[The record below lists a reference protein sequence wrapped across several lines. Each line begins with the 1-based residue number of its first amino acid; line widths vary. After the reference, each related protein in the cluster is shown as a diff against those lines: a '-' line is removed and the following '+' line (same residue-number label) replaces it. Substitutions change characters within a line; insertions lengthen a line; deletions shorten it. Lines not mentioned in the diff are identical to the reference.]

1 MYVDYRIIN
10 EKEIEAINDKGEII
24 KITGLNTG
32 DIKKAILLSNNIEG
46 LEDKI
51 TNQSKIME
59 NLNDEIA
66 ETKETRNKEIPGT
79 ILSIIL
85 FAVFI
90 TNAVPIGFIIA
101 TGLISVVGLT
111 SITLNI
117 KDIKK
122 YIMSAGKIAEDLRI
136 KLEKNGELKKE
147 LSELMTEIKIE
158 KLRSEKKEEL
168 VKAYNEGLKNEID
181 FSFDHEDV
189 KTLKLK
195 VKNLWKKEF

>member
-90 TNAVPIGFIIA
+90 TNAVPMGFIIA

-122 YIMSAGKIAEDLRI
+122 YSMSAGKIAEDLRI

-195 VKNLWKKEF
+195 GKNL

>member
-10 EKEIEAINDKGEII
+10 EKEVEVINDRGEII

-32 DIKKAILLSNNIEG
+32 DIKKAILLSNKIEG
-46 LEDKI
+46 LDDKI

-59 NLNDEIA
+59 NLNDEVA

-85 FAVFI
+85 FAVSI
-90 TNAVPIGFIIA
+90 IYAVPIGFIIA

-122 YIMSAGKIAEDLRI
+122 YSMSAGKIEENWSI
-136 KLEKNGELKKE
+136 NLERSAELKRK
-147 LSELMTEIKIE
+147 LSELMTKIKVEE
-158 KLRSEKKEEL
+158 KRNEKKEEL
-168 VKAYNEGLKNEID
+168 VKAYKEGLNNETD
-181 FSFDHEDV
+181 FSLDYDDV
-189 KTLKLK
+189 KTLKLR
-195 VKNLWKKEF
+195 

>member
-32 DIKKAILLSNNIEG
+32 DIKKAILLSNKIEG
-46 LEDKI
+46 LDDKI

-66 ETKETRNKEIPGT
+66 ETKKTRNKEIPGT

-85 FAVFI
+85 FAVSI
-90 TNAVPIGFIIA
+90 IYAVPIGFIIA

-111 SITLNI
+111 AITLNI

-122 YIMSAGKIAEDLRI
+122 YSMSSGKIEENWSVN
-136 KLEKNGELKKE
+136 LERSAELKRK
-147 LSELMTEIKIE
+147 LSELMTKIKVEE
-158 KLRSEKKEEL
+158 KRNEKKEEL
-168 VKAYNEGLKNEID
+168 VKAYKEGLNNETD
-181 FSFDHEDV
+181 FSLDYDNV
-189 KTLKLK
+189 KTLKLR
-195 VKNLWKKEF
+195 

>member
-111 SITLNI
+111 GITLNN
-117 KDIKK
+117 KKIKK
-122 YIMSAGKIAEDLRI
+122 YSMSAGKIAEDLHI

-195 VKNLWKKEF
+195 GKNL

>member
-10 EKEIEAINDKGEII
+10 EKEVEVINDRGEII

-32 DIKKAILLSNNIEG
+32 DIKKAILLSNKIEG
-46 LEDKI
+46 LDDKI

-66 ETKETRNKEIPGT
+66 ETKETRNKEISGT

-85 FAVFI
+85 FAVSI
-90 TNAVPIGFIIA
+90 IYAVPIGFIIA

-111 SITLNI
+111 AITLNI

-122 YIMSAGKIAEDLRI
+122 YSMSAGKIEENWSI
-136 KLEKNGELKKE
+136 NLERSAELKRK
-147 LSELMTEIKIE
+147 LSELMTKIKVEE
-158 KLRSEKKEEL
+158 KRNEKKEEL
-168 VKAYNEGLKNEID
+168 VKAYKEGLNNETD
-181 FSFDHEDV
+181 FSLDYDNV
-189 KTLKLK
+189 KTLKLR
-195 VKNLWKKEF
+195 

>member
-32 DIKKAILLSNNIEG
+32 DIKKAILLSNKIEG
-46 LEDKI
+46 LDDKI

-59 NLNDEIA
+59 NLNYEIA
-66 ETKETRNKEIPGT
+66 ETKETRNKEILGT

-85 FAVFI
+85 FAVSI

-111 SITLNI
+111 SINLNI
-117 KDIKK
+117 KNIKK
-122 YIMSAGKIAEDLRI
+122 YSISAGKIEENWSI
-136 KLEKNGELKKE
+136 NLERSAELKRN
-147 LSELMTEIKIE
+147 LSELMTKIKVEE
-158 KLRSEKKEEL
+158 KRNEKKEEL
-168 VKAYNEGLKNEID
+168 VKAYKEGLNNETD
-181 FSFDHEDV
+181 FSLDYDNV
-189 KTLKLK
+189 KTLKLR
-195 VKNLWKKEF
+195 

>member
-32 DIKKAILLSNNIEG
+32 DIKKAILLSNKIEG
-46 LEDKI
+46 LDDKI

-59 NLNDEIA
+59 NLNYQIA

-85 FAVFI
+85 FIVSI
-90 TNAVPIGFIIA
+90 TNAVPIGFIMA

-122 YIMSAGKIAEDLRI
+122 YSISAGKIEENWSVN
-136 KLEKNGELKKE
+136 LERSTELKRK
-147 LSELMTEIKIE
+147 LSELMTKIKVEE
-158 KLRSEKKEEL
+158 KRNEKKEEL
-168 VKAYNEGLKNEID
+168 VKAYKEGLKNETD
-181 FSFDHEDV
+181 FSLNYDNV
-189 KTLKLK
+189 KTLKLR
-195 VKNLWKKEF
+195 

>member
-10 EKEIEAINDKGEII
+10 EKEIEAINDRGEII
-24 KITGLNTG
+24 NITGLNTG
-32 DIKKAILLSNNIEG
+32 DIKKAILLSNKIEG
-46 LEDKI
+46 LDDKI

-59 NLNDEIA
+59 NLNYQIA

-122 YIMSAGKIAEDLRI
+122 YSMSAGKIEENWSVN
-136 KLEKNGELKKE
+136 LERSAELKRK
-147 LSELMTEIKIE
+147 LSELMTEIKVEE
-158 KLRSEKKEEL
+158 KRNELKEEL
-168 VKAYNEGLKNEID
+168 VKAYKEGLKNQVD
-181 FSFDHEDV
+181 FSFDYEDV

-195 VKNLWKKEF
+195 GKNLWKKEF

>member
-32 DIKKAILLSNNIEG
+32 DIKKAILLSNSIEG

-59 NLNDEIA
+59 NLNDQIA

-79 ILSIIL
+79 ILSTIL

-111 SITLNI
+111 GITLNNKKI
-117 KDIKK
+117 KNYSI
-122 YIMSAGKIAEDLRI
+122 YAGKIAEDLRI

-195 VKNLWKKEF
+195 GKNL

>member
-10 EKEIEAINDKGEII
+10 EKEIEAINDRGEII

-32 DIKKAILLSNNIEG
+32 DIKKAILLSNKIEG
-46 LEDKI
+46 LDDKI

-59 NLNDEIA
+59 NLNYEIA

-85 FAVFI
+85 FAVSI
-90 TNAVPIGFIIA
+90 IYAVPIGFIIA

-122 YIMSAGKIAEDLRI
+122 YSMSAGKIEENWSVN
-136 KLEKNGELKKE
+136 LERSAELKRK
-147 LSELMTEIKIE
+147 LRELMIKIKVEE
-158 KLRSEKKEEL
+158 KRNEKKEEL
-168 VKAYNEGLKNEID
+168 VKAYKEGLNNETD
-181 FSFDHEDV
+181 FSLDYDNV
-189 KTLKLK
+189 KTLKLR
-195 VKNLWKKEF
+195 

>member
-24 KITGLNTG
+24 NITGLNTG
-32 DIKKAILLSNNIEG
+32 DIKKAILLSNKIEG
-46 LEDKI
+46 LDDKI

-59 NLNDEIA
+59 NLNYQIA

-122 YIMSAGKIAEDLRI
+122 YSMSAGKIEENWSVN
-136 KLEKNGELKKE
+136 LERSAELKRK
-147 LSELMTEIKIE
+147 LSELMTEIKVEE
-158 KLRSEKKEEL
+158 KRNELKEEL
-168 VKAYNEGLKNEID
+168 IKAYKEGLKNQVD
-181 FSFDHEDV
+181 FSFDYEDV

-195 VKNLWKKEF
+195 GKNLWKKEF

>member
-32 DIKKAILLSNNIEG
+32 DIKKAILLSNKIEG
-46 LEDKI
+46 LDDKI

-59 NLNDEIA
+59 NLNYQIA
-66 ETKETRNKEIPGT
+66 ETKETRNKVIPGT

-85 FAVFI
+85 FAI
-90 TNAVPIGFIIA
+90 SIANAVPIGFIIA

-122 YIMSAGKIAEDLRI
+122 YSMSAGKIEENWNVN
-136 KLEKNGELKKE
+136 LERSAELKRK
-147 LSELMTEIKIE
+147 LSELMTKIKVEE
-158 KLRSEKKEEL
+158 KRNEKKEEL
-168 VKAYNEGLKNEID
+168 VKAYKEGLNNETD
-181 FSFDHEDV
+181 FSLDYDNV
-189 KTLKLK
+189 KTLKLR
-195 VKNLWKKEF
+195 

>member
-10 EKEIEAINDKGEII
+10 EKEIEVINDRGEII

-32 DIKKAILLSNNIEG
+32 DIKKAILLSNKIEG
-46 LEDKI
+46 LDDKI

-59 NLNDEIA
+59 NLNYQIA

-85 FAVFI
+85 FIVSI
-90 TNAVPIGFIIA
+90 IYAVPIGFLIA

-122 YIMSAGKIAEDLRI
+122 YSMSAGKIEENWSVN
-136 KLEKNGELKKE
+136 LERSAELKRK
-147 LSELMTEIKIE
+147 LSELMTKIKVEE
-158 KLRSEKKEEL
+158 KRNEKKEEL
-168 VKAYNEGLKNEID
+168 VKAYKEGLNNETD
-181 FSFDHEDV
+181 FSLDYDDV
-189 KTLKLK
+189 KTLKLR
-195 VKNLWKKEF
+195 

>member
-10 EKEIEAINDKGEII
+10 EKEIEAINDRGEII

-32 DIKKAILLSNNIEG
+32 DIKKAILLSNKIEG
-46 LEDKI
+46 LDDKI

-59 NLNDEIA
+59 NLNYEIA

-85 FAVFI
+85 FAVSI
-90 TNAVPIGFIIA
+90 IYAVPIGFIIA

-122 YIMSAGKIAEDLRI
+122 YSMSAGKIEENWSAN
-136 KLEKNGELKKE
+136 LERSAELKRK
-147 LSELMTEIKIE
+147 LSELMTKIKVEE
-158 KLRSEKKEEL
+158 KRNEKKEEL
-168 VKAYNEGLKNEID
+168 VKAYKEGLNNETY
-181 FSFDHEDV
+181 FSLDYDNV
-189 KTLKLK
+189 KTLKLR
-195 VKNLWKKEF
+195 

>member
-10 EKEIEAINDKGEII
+10 EKEIEAINDRGEII

-32 DIKKAILLSNNIEG
+32 DIKKAILLSNKIEG
-46 LEDKI
+46 LDDKI

-59 NLNDEIA
+59 NLNYQIA

-85 FAVFI
+85 FAVSI
-90 TNAVPIGFIIA
+90 IYAVPIGFLIA

-111 SITLNI
+111 AITLNI

-122 YIMSAGKIAEDLRI
+122 YSISAGKIEENWSVN
-136 KLEKNGELKKE
+136 LERSAELKRK
-147 LSELMTEIKIE
+147 LSELMTKIKVEE
-158 KLRSEKKEEL
+158 KRNEKREEL
-168 VKAYNEGLKNEID
+168 VKAYKEGLKNETD
-181 FSFDHEDV
+181 FSLDYDDV
-189 KTLKLK
+189 KTLKLR
-195 VKNLWKKEF
+195 

>member
-10 EKEIEAINDKGEII
+10 EKEIEVINDRGEII

-32 DIKKAILLSNNIEG
+32 DIKKAILLSNKIEG
-46 LEDKI
+46 LDDKI

-66 ETKETRNKEIPGT
+66 ETKETRNKEISGT

-85 FAVFI
+85 FAVSI
-90 TNAVPIGFIIA
+90 IYAVPIGFLIA

-111 SITLNI
+111 AITLNI

-122 YIMSAGKIAEDLRI
+122 YSISAGKIEENWSI
-136 KLEKNGELKKE
+136 NLERSAELKRK
-147 LSELMTEIKIE
+147 LSELMTKIKVEE
-158 KLRSEKKEEL
+158 KRNEKKEEL
-168 VKAYNEGLKNEID
+168 VKAYKEGLNNETD
-181 FSFDHEDV
+181 FSLDYDNV
-189 KTLKLK
+189 KTLKLR
-195 VKNLWKKEF
+195 

>member
-32 DIKKAILLSNNIEG
+32 DIKKAILLSNKIEG
-46 LEDKI
+46 LDDKI

-59 NLNDEIA
+59 NLNYEIA

-85 FAVFI
+85 FAVSI
-90 TNAVPIGFIIA
+90 IYAVPIGFIIA

-122 YIMSAGKIAEDLRI
+122 YSMSAGKIEENWSI
-136 KLEKNGELKKE
+136 NLERSAELKRK
-147 LSELMTEIKIE
+147 LSDLMTKIKVEE
-158 KLRSEKKEEL
+158 KRNEKKEEL
-168 VKAYNEGLKNEID
+168 VKAYKEGLNNETN
-181 FSFDHEDV
+181 FSLDYDNV
-189 KTLKLK
+189 KTLKLR
-195 VKNLWKKEF
+195 

>member
-10 EKEIEAINDKGEII
+10 EKEIEAINDRGEII

-32 DIKKAILLSNNIEG
+32 DIKKAILLSNKIEG
-46 LEDKI
+46 LDDKI

-85 FAVFI
+85 FIVSI
-90 TNAVPIGFIIA
+90 IYAVPIGFLIA

-111 SITLNI
+111 AITLNI

-122 YIMSAGKIAEDLRI
+122 YSISAGKIEENWSI
-136 KLEKNGELKKE
+136 NLERSAELKRK
-147 LSELMTEIKIE
+147 LSDLMTKIKVEE
-158 KLRSEKKEEL
+158 KRNEKKEEL
-168 VKAYNEGLKNEID
+168 VKAYKEGLKNETD
-181 FSFDHEDV
+181 FSLDYDNV
-189 KTLKLK
+189 KTLKLR
-195 VKNLWKKEF
+195 

>member
-10 EKEIEAINDKGEII
+10 EKEIEVINDRGEII

-32 DIKKAILLSNNIEG
+32 DIKKAILLSNKIEG
-46 LEDKI
+46 LDDKI

-85 FAVFI
+85 FAVSI
-90 TNAVPIGFIIA
+90 IYAVPIGFLIA

-111 SITLNI
+111 AITLNI

-122 YIMSAGKIAEDLRI
+122 YSISAGKIEENWSI
-136 KLEKNGELKKE
+136 NLERSAELKRK
-147 LSELMTEIKIE
+147 LSELMTKIKVEE
-158 KLRSEKKEEL
+158 KRNEKKEEL
-168 VKAYNEGLKNEID
+168 VKAYKEGLNNETD
-181 FSFDHEDV
+181 FSLDYDNV
-189 KTLKLK
+189 KTLKLR
-195 VKNLWKKEF
+195 

>member
-10 EKEIEAINDKGEII
+10 EKEIEVINDRGEII

-32 DIKKAILLSNNIEG
+32 DIKKAILLSNKIEG
-46 LEDKI
+46 LDDKI

-59 NLNDEIA
+59 NLNYEIA

-85 FAVFI
+85 FAVSI
-90 TNAVPIGFIIA
+90 INAVPIGFLIA

-111 SITLNI
+111 AITLNI

-122 YIMSAGKIAEDLRI
+122 YSMSAGKIEENWSI
-136 KLEKNGELKKE
+136 NLERSAELKRK
-147 LSELMTEIKIE
+147 LSELMTKIKVEE
-158 KLRSEKKEEL
+158 KRNEKKEEL
-168 VKAYNEGLKNEID
+168 VKAYKEGLNNETD
-181 FSFDHEDV
+181 FSLDYDNV
-189 KTLKLK
+189 KTLKLR
-195 VKNLWKKEF
+195 

>member
-1 MYVDYRIIN
+1 MKIIIQN
-10 EKEIEAINDKGEII
+10 
-24 KITGLNTG
+24 
-32 DIKKAILLSNNIEG
+32 KAM
-46 LEDKI
+46 ED
-51 TNQSKIME
+51 
-59 NLNDEIA
+59 LNDEIA
-66 ETKETRNKEIPGT
+66 ETKETRKKEIPGT
-79 ILSIIL
+79 ILSTIL

-90 TNAVPIGFIIA
+90 TNAVPIGFLIA

-111 SITLNI
+111 GITLNNKKI
-117 KDIKK
+117 KNYSI
-122 YIMSAGKIAEDLRI
+122 YAGKIAEDLRI
-136 KLEKNGELKKE
+136 TLEKNGELKKE

-195 VKNLWKKEF
+195 

>member
-59 NLNDEIA
+59 DLNDEIA
-66 ETKETRNKEIPGT
+66 IAKETRNKEIPGT
-79 ILSIIL
+79 ILSTIL

-90 TNAVPIGFIIA
+90 TNAFPIGFLIV

-111 SITLNI
+111 GITLNNKKI
-117 KDIKK
+117 KNYSI
-122 YIMSAGKIAEDLRI
+122 YAGKIAEDLRI

-195 VKNLWKKEF
+195 GKNL

>member
-10 EKEIEAINDKGEII
+10 EKEVEVINDRGEII

-32 DIKKAILLSNNIEG
+32 DIKKAILLSNKIEG
-46 LEDKI
+46 LDDKI

-85 FAVFI
+85 FAVSI
-90 TNAVPIGFIIA
+90 IYAVPIGFLIA

-111 SITLNI
+111 AITLNI

-122 YIMSAGKIAEDLRI
+122 YSISAGKIEENWSI
-136 KLEKNGELKKE
+136 NLERSAELKRK
-147 LSELMTEIKIE
+147 LSELMTKIKVEE
-158 KLRSEKKEEL
+158 KRNEKKEEL
-168 VKAYNEGLKNEID
+168 VKAYKEGLKNETD
-181 FSFDHEDV
+181 FSLDYDDV
-189 KTLKLK
+189 KTLKLR
-195 VKNLWKKEF
+195 

>member
-24 KITGLNTG
+24 NITGLNTG
-32 DIKKAILLSNNIEG
+32 DIKKAILLSNKIEG
-46 LEDKI
+46 LDDKI

-59 NLNDEIA
+59 NLNYQIA

-122 YIMSAGKIAEDLRI
+122 YSMSAGKIEENWRVN
-136 KLEKNGELKKE
+136 LERSAELKRK
-147 LSELMTEIKIE
+147 LSELMTEIKVEE
-158 KLRSEKKEEL
+158 KRNELKEEL
-168 VKAYNEGLKNEID
+168 VKAYNEGLKNEVE
-181 FSFDHEDV
+181 FSFDCDDI
-189 KTLKLK
+189 KTLKLR
-195 VKNLWKKEF
+195 

>member
-10 EKEIEAINDKGEII
+10 EKEIEAINDRGEII

-32 DIKKAILLSNNIEG
+32 DIKKAILLSNKIEG
-46 LEDKI
+46 LDDKI

-79 ILSIIL
+79 ILTIIL
-85 FAVFI
+85 FAVSI
-90 TNAVPIGFIIA
+90 IYAVPIGFLIA

-111 SITLNI
+111 AITLNI

-122 YIMSAGKIAEDLRI
+122 YSISAGKIEENWSI
-136 KLEKNGELKKE
+136 NLERSAELKRK
-147 LSELMTEIKIE
+147 LSELMTKIKVEE
-158 KLRSEKKEEL
+158 KRNEKKEEL
-168 VKAYNEGLKNEID
+168 VKAYKEGLKNETD
-181 FSFDHEDV
+181 FSLDYDDV
-189 KTLKLK
+189 KTLKLR
-195 VKNLWKKEF
+195 

>member
-10 EKEIEAINDKGEII
+10 EKEVEVINDRGEII

-32 DIKKAILLSNNIEG
+32 DIKKAILLSNKIEG
-46 LEDKI
+46 LDDKI

-59 NLNDEIA
+59 NLNYEIA

-85 FAVFI
+85 FAVSI
-90 TNAVPIGFIIA
+90 INAVPIGFLIA

-122 YIMSAGKIAEDLRI
+122 YSMSAGKIEENWSI
-136 KLEKNGELKKE
+136 NLERSAELKRK
-147 LSELMTEIKIE
+147 LSDLMTKIKVEE
-158 KLRSEKKEEL
+158 KRNEKKEEL
-168 VKAYNEGLKNEID
+168 VKAYKEGLNNETD
-181 FSFDHEDV
+181 FSLDYDNV
-189 KTLKLK
+189 KTLKLR
-195 VKNLWKKEF
+195 

>member
-10 EKEIEAINDKGEII
+10 EKEVVAINEEVESV
-24 KITGLNTG
+24 KITGPNTG

-122 YIMSAGKIAEDLRI
+122 YSMSAGKIAEDLRI

-195 VKNLWKKEF
+195 GKNLWKKEF

>member
-10 EKEIEAINDKGEII
+10 EKEVVAINEEVESV
-24 KITGLNTG
+24 KITGPNTG
-32 DIKKAILLSNNIEG
+32 DIKKAMLLYNEIDGMKMNIIIQNKAM
-46 LEDKI
+46 ED
-51 TNQSKIME
+51 
-59 NLNDEIA
+59 LNDEIA

-111 SITLNI
+111 GITLNNKKI
-117 KDIKK
+117 KNYSI
-122 YIMSAGKIAEDLRI
+122 YAGKIAEDLRI

-168 VKAYNEGLKNEID
+168 VKAYNEGLKNKID
-181 FSFDHEDV
+181 FSFEHEDV

-195 VKNLWKKEF
+195 GKNLWKK

>member
-24 KITGLNTG
+24 NNTGLNTG
-32 DIKKAILLSNNIEG
+32 DIKKAILLSNKIEG

-51 TNQSKIME
+51 TNQTKIME
-59 NLNDEIA
+59 NLNDQIA

-122 YIMSAGKIAEDLRI
+122 YSMSAGKIEENWSVN
-136 KLEKNGELKKE
+136 LERSAELKRK
-147 LSELMTEIKIE
+147 LSELMTEIKVEE
-158 KLRSEKKEEL
+158 KRNELKEEL
-168 VKAYNEGLKNEID
+168 IKAYKEGLKNQVD
-181 FSFDHEDV
+181 FSFDYEDV

-195 VKNLWKKEF
+195 GKNL

>member
-10 EKEIEAINDKGEII
+10 EKEIEVINDRGEII

-32 DIKKAILLSNNIEG
+32 DIKKAILLSNKIEG
-46 LEDKI
+46 LDDKI
-51 TNQSKIME
+51 TNQSKIMD
-59 NLNDEIA
+59 NLNYEIA
-66 ETKETRNKEIPGT
+66 ETKETRNKEILGT

-85 FAVFI
+85 FAVSI

-122 YIMSAGKIAEDLRI
+122 YSISAGKIEENWSI
-136 KLEKNGELKKE
+136 NLERSAELKRK
-147 LSELMTEIKIE
+147 LSDLMTKIKVEE
-158 KLRSEKKEEL
+158 KRNEKREEL
-168 VKAYNEGLKNEID
+168 VKAYKEGLKNETD
-181 FSFDHEDV
+181 FSLDYDDV
-189 KTLKLK
+189 KTLKLR
-195 VKNLWKKEF
+195 